1 MLKDLDEDYYDYD
14 TKRNEFKEN
23 PDKKKKGLPSSATFK
38 VIFRAVQFI
47 CCDLQIIYDQSF
59 CYLCVGAGNLWAQ
72 DHQQNVLH
80 LLSMLKD
87 LDEDYYDYDTK
98 RNEFKE
104 DAISEMLMSFTR
116 E

>member
-1 MLKDLDEDYYDYD
+1 M
-14 TKRNEFKEN
+14 
-23 PDKKKKGLPSSATFK
+23 SS
-38 VIFRAVQFI
+38 VLNNR
-47 CCDLQIIYDQSF
+47 
-59 CYLCVGAGNLWAQ
+59 AQ